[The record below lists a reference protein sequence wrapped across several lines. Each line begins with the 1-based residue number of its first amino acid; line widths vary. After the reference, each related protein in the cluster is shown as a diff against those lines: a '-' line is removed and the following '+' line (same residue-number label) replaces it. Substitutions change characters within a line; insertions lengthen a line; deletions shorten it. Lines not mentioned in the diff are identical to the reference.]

1 MNINDQ
7 NKLKKAGFSI
17 VRKDDYPV
25 PRIKISVGDNGAW
38 MTLGK
43 YSTKAERDKAFAD
56 LLERDKFIS
65 D

>member
-25 PRIKISVGDNGAW
+25 PRIKISVGGQW
-38 MTLGK
+38 SLMTL
-43 YSTKAERDKAFAD
+43 
-56 LLERDKFIS
+56 
-65 D
+65 